1 MVAEAIKKHKF
12 QKALKRLKAFSER
25 KKEEIEIETV
35 ATYDWGW
42 FRDSEHKVTGREFNS
57 RIKDIQDIFIELN
70 KKNIEI
76 VKEFND
82 VYETFDYLD
91 KEYISAIL
99 SVLKGVEKTSDDV
112 KVQQAELKKHHIAL
126 ERQQNKLDS
135 HQGEIDNIISNME
148 ITIKVLQKFKSQLD
162 NLKHLNEI
170 DTIWKDCKDIQTKI
184 ELVSENFAAVN
195 EASLMKIN
203 TLKTQLDVLSK
214 KNDNDIVRVETIEQD
229 IAVLKKD
236 IVFKDTKIGKEIDKI
251 QTSIQTSIEQYN
263 NFYSKLKE
271 QIHILEID
279 TLWDKLDFHQKITEK
294 LQIEGEEVNQKI
306 EAIKDK
312 INILNKN
319 GISSNLKLELIEKD
333 IDKLKNDISSKEVQL
348 DVKINEIQSLL
359 NEHDIYQSKLKTQ
372 IHMIDI
378 DTLWDIV
385 ENYQV
390 KLEHINRK
398 VQRGY
403 IVSGGALVI
412 AISAIILSLTR

>member
-1 MVAEAIKKHKF
+1 MGTEIIKKHNF
-12 QKALKRLKAFSER
+12 QKTLKRLKAFSER
-25 KKEEIEIETV
+25 QKEEIEIKSV
-35 ATYDWGW
+35 ATYDFGLMGL
-42 FRDSEHKVTGREFNS
+42 FFDSDHKVTGREFND
-57 RIKDIQDIFIELN
+57 RIEDIQNILIRLN

-82 VYETFDYLD
+82 IYETFDYLD

-99 SVLKGVEKTSDDV
+99 SVLKGLEKTSDDV
-112 KVQQAELKKHHIAL
+112 KVQQTELKKHHAVL

-162 NLKHLNEI
+162 NLKYLNEI

-184 ELVSENFAAVN
+184 ELISENFATVN

-203 TLKTQLDVLSK
+203 NLKTQLNVLSK
-214 KNDNDIVRVETIEQD
+214 KNDNDTVRVETIEQD

-236 IVFKDTKIGKEIDKI
+236 IISKDTKIGKEIDN
-251 QTSIQTSIEQYN
+251 IQTSIEQYN

-279 TLWDKLDFHQKITEK
+279 TLWDKLDFYQKITEK

-306 EAIKDK
+306 EAVKDK

-319 GISSNLKLELIEKD
+319 DISSNLKLELIEKD
-333 IDKLKNDISSKEVQL
+333 IDKLKNDISSKEGQL

-403 IVSGGALVI
+403 IVSGGALII
-412 AISAIILSLTR
+412 AISTIILNLTW

>member
-1 MVAEAIKKHKF
+1 MGTEIIKKHNF
-12 QKALKRLKAFSER
+12 QKTLKRLKAFSER
-25 KKEEIEIETV
+25 QKEEIEIKSV
-35 ATYDWGW
+35 ATYDFGLMGL
-42 FRDSEHKVTGREFNS
+42 FFDSDHKVTGREFND
-57 RIKDIQDIFIELN
+57 RIEDIQNILIRLN

-82 VYETFDYLD
+82 IYETFDYLD

-99 SVLKGVEKTSDDV
+99 SVLKGLEKTSDDV
-112 KVQQAELKKHHIAL
+112 KVQQTELKKHHAVL

-184 ELVSENFAAVN
+184 ELISENFATVN

-203 TLKTQLDVLSK
+203 NLKNQLNVLSK
-214 KNDNDIVRVETIEQD
+214 KNDNDTVRVETIEQD

-236 IVFKDTKIGKEIDKI
+236 IISKDTKIGKEIDN
-251 QTSIQTSIEQYN
+251 IQTSIEQYN

-279 TLWDKLDFHQKITEK
+279 TLWDKLDFYQRITEK

-306 EAIKDK
+306 EAVKDK

-319 GISSNLKLELIEKD
+319 DISSNLKLELIEKD
-333 IDKLKNDISSKEVQL
+333 IDKLKNDISSKEGQL

-403 IVSGGALVI
+403 IVSGGALII
-412 AISAIILSLTR
+412 AISAIILNLTW

>member
-1 MVAEAIKKHKF
+1 MVAEVIKKHKF

-35 ATYDWGW
+35 ATYDWGF

-57 RIKDIQDIFIELN
+57 RIKAIQDIFVKLN

-82 VYETFDYLD
+82 IYETFDYLD

-112 KVQQAELKKHHIAL
+112 KVQQIELKKHHIAL
-126 ERQQNKLDS
+126 EQQQNKLDS

-184 ELVSENFAAVN
+184 ELVSEKFSAVN

-214 KNDNDIVRVETIEQD
+214 KNDNDVARVETIEQD

-236 IVFKDTKIGKEIDKI
+236 IVSKDTKIGKEIDK
-251 QTSIQTSIEQYN
+251 IQTSIEQYN

-279 TLWDKLDFHQKITEK
+279 TLWDKLDYHQKITEK

-306 EAIKDK
+306 EAVKDK

-319 GISSNLKLELIEKD
+319 DISSNLKLELIEKD
-333 IDKLKNDISSKEVQL
+333 IDKLKNDISSKEGQL

-359 NEHDIYQSKLKTQ
+359 NEHDVYQSKLKTQ

-385 ENYQV
+385 ENYQI
-390 KLEHINRK
+390 KLEHINKK

-412 AISAIILSLTR
+412 AISAIILNLTR

>member
-1 MVAEAIKKHKF
+1 MVAEVIKKHKF

-35 ATYDWGW
+35 ATYDWGF
-42 FRDSEHKVTGREFNS
+42 FRDSVHKVTGREFNS
-57 RIKDIQDIFIELN
+57 RIKAIQDIFIELN

-170 DTIWKDCKDIQTKI
+170 DTIWKDCKDIQSKI
-184 ELVSENFAAVN
+184 ELVSENFATVN

-236 IVFKDTKIGKEIDKI
+236 IVSKDTKIGKEIDKI
-251 QTSIQTSIEQYN
+251 QTSIEQYN
-263 NFYSKLKE
+263 IFYSKLKE
-271 QIHILEID
+271 QIHILDID
-279 TLWDKLDFHQKITEK
+279 TLWDKLDYHQKITEK

-306 EAIKDK
+306 EAVKDK

-319 GISSNLKLELIEKD
+319 DISSNLKLELIEKD
-333 IDKLKNDISSKEVQL
+333 IDKLKNDISSKEGQL

-359 NEHDIYQSKLKTQ
+359 NEHDVYQSKLKTQ

-385 ENYQV
+385 ENYHI

-412 AISAIILSLTR
+412 AISAIILNLTR

>member
-1 MVAEAIKKHKF
+1 MVAEVIKKHNF

-35 ATYDWGW
+35 ATYDYGV
-42 FRDSEHKVTGREFNS
+42 FFDSDHKVTGREFNS
-57 RIKDIQDIFIELN
+57 RIEDIQDIFIRLN

-82 VYETFDYLD
+82 VYKTFDYLD

-112 KVQQAELKKHHIAL
+112 KVQQEELKKHHIAL

-184 ELVSENFAAVN
+184 ELISDNFATVN

-203 TLKTQLDVLSK
+203 NLKTQLDVLSK
-214 KNDNDIVRVETIEQD
+214 KNDNDTVRVETIEQD

-236 IVFKDTKIGKEIDKI
+236 IVSQDTKIGKEIDKI
-251 QTSIQTSIEQYN
+251 QTSIEQCN

-279 TLWDKLDFHQKITEK
+279 TLWDKLDYHQKITEK

-306 EAIKDK
+306 EAVKDK

-319 GISSNLKLELIEKD
+319 DISSNLKLELIEQD
-333 IDKLKNDISSKEVQL
+333 IDKLKNDISSKEGQL

-359 NEHDIYQSKLKTQ
+359 NEHDVYQSKLKTQ

-390 KLEHINRK
+390 KLEDINKK

-412 AISAIILSLTR
+412 AISAIILNLTR

>member
-1 MVAEAIKKHKF
+1 MVAEVIKKHKF

-35 ATYDWGW
+35 ATYDWGF

-57 RIKDIQDIFIELN
+57 RIKAIQDIFVKLN

-82 VYETFDYLD
+82 IYETFDYLD

-112 KVQQAELKKHHIAL
+112 KVQQIELKKHHIAL
-126 ERQQNKLDS
+126 EQQQNKQDS

-184 ELVSENFAAVN
+184 ELVSEKFSAVN

-214 KNDNDIVRVETIEQD
+214 KNDNDMARVETIEQD

-236 IVFKDTKIGKEIDKI
+236 IVSKDTKIGKEIDK
-251 QTSIQTSIEQYN
+251 IQTSIEQYN

-279 TLWDKLDFHQKITEK
+279 TLWDKLDYHQKITEK

-306 EAIKDK
+306 EAVKDK

-319 GISSNLKLELIEKD
+319 DISSNLKLELIEKD
-333 IDKLKNDISSKEVQL
+333 IDKLKNDISSKEGQL

-359 NEHDIYQSKLKTQ
+359 NEHDVYQSKLKTQ

-385 ENYQV
+385 ENYQI
-390 KLEHINRK
+390 KLEHINKK

-412 AISAIILSLTR
+412 AISAIILNLTR

>member
-1 MVAEAIKKHKF
+1 MVAEVIKKHNF
-12 QKALKRLKAFSER
+12 QKTLKRLKAFSER
-25 KKEEIEIETV
+25 KQDEIEIESV
-35 ATYDWGW
+35 ATYDYG
-42 FRDSEHKVTGREFNS
+42 FFFDSDHKVTGREFNT
-57 RIKDIQDIFIELN
+57 RIESIQDILIRLN

-82 VYETFDYLD
+82 VYKTFDYLD

-99 SVLKGVEKTSDDV
+99 SVLKGVEKTSDDI

-135 HQGEIDNIISNME
+135 NQGKIDNIISNME

-184 ELVSENFAAVN
+184 ELISENFATVN

-203 TLKTQLDVLSK
+203 NLKTQLNVLSK
-214 KNDNDIVRVETIEQD
+214 KNDNDSVRVETIEQD

-236 IVFKDTKIGKEIDKI
+236 IVSNDTKIGKEIDK
-251 QTSIQTSIEQYN
+251 IQTSIEQYN

-279 TLWDKLDFHQKITEK
+279 TLWDKLDYHQKITEK
-294 LQIEGEEVNQKI
+294 LQIEGEEVDQKI
-306 EAIKDK
+306 EAVKDK

-319 GISSNLKLELIEKD
+319 DISSNLKLKLIEQD
-333 IDKLKNDISSKEVQL
+333 IDKLKNDIFSKEGQL
-348 DVKINEIQSLL
+348 DVKINEIQNLL
-359 NEHDIYQSKLKTQ
+359 NEHDVYQSKLKTQ

-378 DTLWDIV
+378 DTLWDMV
-385 ENYQV
+385 ENYQA

-412 AISAIILSLTR
+412 AISVIILNLTR

>member
-1 MVAEAIKKHKF
+1 MVAEVIKKHKF

-35 ATYDWGW
+35 ATYDWGF
-42 FRDSEHKVTGREFNS
+42 FRDSVHKVTGREFNS
-57 RIKDIQDIFIELN
+57 RIKAIQDIFIELN

-170 DTIWKDCKDIQTKI
+170 DTIWKDCKDIQSKI
-184 ELVSENFAAVN
+184 ELVSENFATVN

-236 IVFKDTKIGKEIDKI
+236 IVSKDTKIGKEIDKI
-251 QTSIQTSIEQYN
+251 QTSIEQYN
-263 NFYSKLKE
+263 IFYSKLKE
-271 QIHILEID
+271 QIHILDID
-279 TLWDKLDFHQKITEK
+279 TLWDKLDYHQKITEK

-306 EAIKDK
+306 EAVKDK

-319 GISSNLKLELIEKD
+319 DISSNLKLELIEKD
-333 IDKLKNDISSKEVQL
+333 IDKLKNDISSKEGQL

-359 NEHDIYQSKLKTQ
+359 NEHDVYQSKLKTQ

-385 ENYQV
+385 ENYQD
-390 KLEHINRK
+390 KIANINRK

-403 IVSGGALVI
+403 IVSGGAIVI
-412 AISAIILSLTR
+412 AISAVILNLTW

>member
-1 MVAEAIKKHKF
+1 MVAEVIKKHKF

-35 ATYDWGW
+35 ATYDWGF
-42 FRDSEHKVTGREFNS
+42 FRDSVHKVTGREFNS
-57 RIKDIQDIFIELN
+57 RIKAIQDIFIELN

-184 ELVSENFAAVN
+184 ELVSENFATVN

-236 IVFKDTKIGKEIDKI
+236 IVSKDTKIGKEIDKI
-251 QTSIQTSIEQYN
+251 QTSIEQYN
-263 NFYSKLKE
+263 IFYSKLKE

-279 TLWDKLDFHQKITEK
+279 TLWDKLDYHQKITEK

-306 EAIKDK
+306 EAVKDK

-319 GISSNLKLELIEKD
+319 DISSNLKLELIEKD
-333 IDKLKNDISSKEVQL
+333 IDKLKNDISSKEGQL

-359 NEHDIYQSKLKTQ
+359 NEHDVYQSKLKTQ

-385 ENYQV
+385 ENYHI

-403 IVSGGALVI
+403 IISGGALVI
-412 AISAIILSLTR
+412 AISAIILNLTR

>member
-1 MVAEAIKKHKF
+1 MVAEVIKKHNF
-12 QKALKRLKAFSER
+12 QKTLKRLKDFSER
-25 KKEEIEIETV
+25 KKEEIEIESV
-35 ATYDWGW
+35 ATYDYG
-42 FRDSEHKVTGREFNS
+42 FFFDSDHKVTGREFNS
-57 RIKDIQDIFIELN
+57 RIEDIQDIFIRLN

-82 VYETFDYLD
+82 VYKTFDYLD

-112 KVQQAELKKHHIAL
+112 KVQQVELKKHHIAL

-148 ITIKVLQKFKSQLD
+148 ITIRVLQKFKSQLD

-170 DTIWKDCKDIQTKI
+170 DSIWKECKDIQTKI
-184 ELVSENFAAVN
+184 ELVSDNFATVN
-195 EASLMKIN
+195 EESLKKIN
-203 TLKTQLDVLSK
+203 TLENQLDVLSK
-214 KNDNDIVRVETIEQD
+214 KNDNDMVRVETIEQD

-236 IVFKDTKIGKEIDKI
+236 IISKDTKIGTEIDKI
-251 QTSIQTSIEQYN
+251 QTLIEKYN

-279 TLWDKLDFHQKITEK
+279 TLWDKLDCHQKTTEK

-306 EAIKDK
+306 EEVKDK

-319 GISSNLKLELIEKD
+319 DVSSNLKLELIEQD
-333 IDKLKNDISSKEVQL
+333 IDKLKNDISSKKGQL

-359 NEHDIYQSKLKTQ
+359 NEHDVYQSKLKTQ

-390 KLEHINRK
+390 RLEHINRK

-412 AISAIILSLTR
+412 AISAIILNLTR

>member
-1 MVAEAIKKHKF
+1 MVAEVIKKHNF
-12 QKALKRLKAFSER
+12 QKTLKRLKAFSER
-25 KKEEIEIETV
+25 KQDEIEIESV
-35 ATYDWGW
+35 ATYDYGL
-42 FRDSEHKVTGREFNS
+42 FFDSDHKVTGREFNT
-57 RIKDIQDIFIELN
+57 RIESIQDILIRLN

-82 VYETFDYLD
+82 VYKTFDYLD

-99 SVLKGVEKTSDDV
+99 SVLKGVEKTSDDI

-135 HQGEIDNIISNME
+135 NQGEIDNIISNME

-184 ELVSENFAAVN
+184 ELISENFATVN

-203 TLKTQLDVLSK
+203 NLKTQLNVLSK
-214 KNDNDIVRVETIEQD
+214 KNDNDSVRVETIEQD

-236 IVFKDTKIGKEIDKI
+236 IVSNDTKIGKEINK
-251 QTSIQTSIEQYN
+251 IQTSIEQYN

-279 TLWDKLDFHQKITEK
+279 TLWDKLDYHQKITEK
-294 LQIEGEEVNQKI
+294 LQIEGEKVNQKI
-306 EAIKDK
+306 EAVKDK

-319 GISSNLKLELIEKD
+319 DISSNLKLKLIEQD
-333 IDKLKNDISSKEVQL
+333 IDKLKNDIFSKEGQL

-359 NEHDIYQSKLKTQ
+359 NEHDVYQSKLKTQ

-378 DTLWDIV
+378 DTLWDMV
-385 ENYQV
+385 ENYQA

-403 IVSGGALVI
+403 IASGGALVI
-412 AISAIILSLTR
+412 AISVIILNLTR

>member
-1 MVAEAIKKHKF
+1 MVAEVIKKHKF

-35 ATYDWGW
+35 ATYDWGF
-42 FRDSEHKVTGREFNS
+42 FRDSVHKVTGREFNS
-57 RIKDIQDIFIELN
+57 RIKTIQDIFIELN

-184 ELVSENFAAVN
+184 ELVSENFATVN

-236 IVFKDTKIGKEIDKI
+236 IVSKDTKIGKEIDKI
-251 QTSIQTSIEQYN
+251 QTSIEQYN
-263 NFYSKLKE
+263 IFYSKLKE

-279 TLWDKLDFHQKITEK
+279 TLWDKLDYHQKITEK

-306 EAIKDK
+306 EAVKDK

-319 GISSNLKLELIEKD
+319 DISSNLKLELIEKD
-333 IDKLKNDISSKEVQL
+333 IDKLKNDISSKEGQL

-359 NEHDIYQSKLKTQ
+359 NEHDVYQSKLKTQ

-385 ENYQV
+385 ENYHI

-403 IVSGGALVI
+403 IISGGALVI
-412 AISAIILSLTR
+412 AISAIILNLTR

>member
-1 MVAEAIKKHKF
+1 M
-12 QKALKRLKAFSER
+12 
-25 KKEEIEIETV
+25 
-35 ATYDWGW
+35 
-42 FRDSEHKVTGREFNS
+42 
-57 RIKDIQDIFIELN
+57 
-70 KKNIEI
+70 
-76 VKEFND
+76 
-82 VYETFDYLD
+82 
-91 KEYISAIL
+91 
-99 SVLKGVEKTSDDV
+99 LKGVEKTSDDL
-112 KVQQAELKKHHIAL
+112 KVQQVELKKHHIAL

-148 ITIKVLQKFKSQLD
+148 ITIRVLQKFKSQLD

-170 DTIWKDCKDIQTKI
+170 DTIWKECKDIQTKI
-184 ELVSENFAAVN
+184 ELVSDNFATVN
-195 EASLMKIN
+195 EASLKKIN
-203 TLKTQLDVLSK
+203 TLENQLDVLSK
-214 KNDNDIVRVETIEQD
+214 KNDNDMVRVETIEQD

-236 IVFKDTKIGKEIDKI
+236 IISKDTKIGTEIDKI
-251 QTSIQTSIEQYN
+251 QTLIEKYN

-279 TLWDKLDFHQKITEK
+279 TLWDKLDCHQKTTEK
-294 LQIEGEEVNQKI
+294 LQIEGEEVNQKL
-306 EAIKDK
+306 EEVKDK

-319 GISSNLKLELIEKD
+319 DVSSNLKLELIEQD
-333 IDKLKNDISSKEVQL
+333 IDKLKNDISSKKGQL

-359 NEHDIYQSKLKTQ
+359 NEHDVYQSKLKTQ

-390 KLEHINRK
+390 RLEHINRK

-412 AISAIILSLTR
+412 AISAIILNLTR

>member
-1 MVAEAIKKHKF
+1 MVAEVIKKHKF

-35 ATYDWGW
+35 ATYDWGF

-57 RIKDIQDIFIELN
+57 RIKAIQDIFVKLN

-82 VYETFDYLD
+82 IYETFDYLD

-112 KVQQAELKKHHIAL
+112 KVQQIELKKHHIAL
-126 ERQQNKLDS
+126 EQQQNKLDS

-170 DTIWKDCKDIQTKI
+170 DTIWKECKDIQTKI
-184 ELVSENFAAVN
+184 ELVSEKFSAVN

-214 KNDNDIVRVETIEQD
+214 KNDNDMARVETIEQD

-236 IVFKDTKIGKEIDKI
+236 IVSKDTKIGKEIDK
-251 QTSIQTSIEQYN
+251 IQTSIEQYN

-279 TLWDKLDFHQKITEK
+279 TLWDKLDYHQKITEK

-306 EAIKDK
+306 EAVKDK

-319 GISSNLKLELIEKD
+319 DISSNLKLELIEKD
-333 IDKLKNDISSKEVQL
+333 IDKLKNDISSKEGQL

-359 NEHDIYQSKLKTQ
+359 NEHDVYQSKLKTQ

-385 ENYQV
+385 ENYQI
-390 KLEHINRK
+390 KLEHINKK

-412 AISAIILSLTR
+412 AISAIILNLTR